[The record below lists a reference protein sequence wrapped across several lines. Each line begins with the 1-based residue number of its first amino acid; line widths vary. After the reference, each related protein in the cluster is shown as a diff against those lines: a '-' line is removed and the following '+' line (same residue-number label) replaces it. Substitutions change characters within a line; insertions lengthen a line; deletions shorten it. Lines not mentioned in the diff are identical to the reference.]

1 MESLSTII
9 SGKLP
14 NFKIIGTRKCESC
27 GTSVQIIETSKG
39 KVSRCLTCENNHLV
53 KQATDYYKEVKANK
67 IKQVFENYS
76 LITDDLRNA
85 TFQNFIP
92 DNQSKAKAK
101 ALAISYVDK
110 FKDRPTSLLFQGSY
124 GLGKSHL
131 SYCIAKDIEEQG
143 NTVIFINVPDLLTA
157 FRDTYNKKT
166 SESELLN
173 VVKDVDLLVLDDVG
187 AEYVKNKNGEESWA
201 VDKLFQ
207 IINSRIGKPTI
218 YTTNYES
225 KDLIKKYGYH
235 GGRIVSR
242 MMQNADVIKMDGK
255 DYRVNKN

>member
-1 MESLSTII
+1 M
-9 SGKLP
+9 
-14 NFKIIGTRKCESC
+14 
-27 GTSVQIIETSKG
+27 
-39 KVSRCLTCENNHLV
+39 
-53 KQATDYYKEVKANK
+53 
-67 IKQVFENYS
+67 
-76 LITDDLRNA
+76 
-85 TFQNFIP
+85 
-92 DNQSKAKAK
+92 
-101 ALAISYVDK
+101 
-110 FKDRPTSLLFQGSY
+110 
-124 GLGKSHL
+124 
-131 SYCIAKDIEEQG
+131 
-143 NTVIFINVPDLLTA
+143 PDLLTA